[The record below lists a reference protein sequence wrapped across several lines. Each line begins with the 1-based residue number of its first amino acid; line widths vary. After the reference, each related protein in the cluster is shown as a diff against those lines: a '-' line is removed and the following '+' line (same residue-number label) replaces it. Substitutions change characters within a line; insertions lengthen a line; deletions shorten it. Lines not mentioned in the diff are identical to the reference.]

1 MPVRTKIKQVKK
13 GKLLNRE
20 LFLKYFFIGY
30 NKKRFV
36 LEILIP
42 LLLAIIIILIS
53 FLANNTITTLLYRI
67 ASMNSQ
73 IAVIIAIQIG
83 FNITCLSLISA
94 YNKQALKDTFS
105 KVQESEKETVL
116 KQLLASFIYC
126 VFVQTGILIFGI
138 LYNIAIEDIL
148 KIGFLKE
155 INPLFK
161 VVSVYLFFLAWSF
174 IVVHSFTVFLR
185 NVSLIYKVILVN
197 FRDKK

>member
-1 MPVRTKIKQVKK
+1 M
-13 GKLLNRE
+13 
-20 LFLKYFFIGY
+20 
-30 NKKRFV
+30 
-36 LEILIP
+36 
-42 LLLAIIIILIS
+42 IISIS
-53 FLANNTITTLLYRI
+53 FLANNTSTTLLNRI
-67 ASMNSQ
+67 ENMNSQ

-126 VFVQTGILIFGI
+126 VFVQTSILVLGI
-138 LYNIAIEDIL
+138 LYNITIKDIL
-148 KIGFLKE
+148 EIDLLIGIKSSW
-155 INPLFK
+155 K
-161 VVSVYLFFLAWSF
+161 VALVYSFFLAWSF

>member
-1 MPVRTKIKQVKK
+1 MKK

-30 NKKRFV
+30 NKKRFI
-36 LEILIP
+36 LEIFIP
-42 LLLAIIIILIS
+42 LLIAITIISIS
-53 FLANNTITTLLYRI
+53 FLANNTPTTLLNRI
-67 ASMNSQ
+67 ENMNSQ
-73 IAVIIAIQIG
+73 TAVIIAIQIG

-138 LYNIAIEDIL
+138 LYNITIEDIL
-148 KIGFLKE
+148 KIDLLKE
-155 INPLFK
+155 IKSSLK
-161 VVSVYLFFLAWSF
+161 VTLVYSFFLAWSF

-197 FRDKK
+197 YRDKK